1 MTTCQLTKI
10 EQCDGYFRSYYL
22 TTFNDGTQKTE
33 RLIIGAIDAA
43 KLSTEYNVA
52 IQNAAYQ

>member
-10 EQCDGYFRSYYL
+10 EQCDGYFRSCYL

-33 RLIIGAIDAA
+33 RLIIGAVDAA

-52 IQNAAYQ
+52 IQKAAYQ

>member
-33 RLIIGAIDAA
+33 RLIIGAIRDAR
-43 KLSTEYNVA
+43 
-52 IQNAAYQ
+52 